1 MPTVAWTLLAALAF
15 WALKNVKRA
24 KHKTIKAV
32 LVRAAA
38 ILFLVA
44 GTISAGGVIGHGL
57 HKLVHLTGQV
67 GAGVV
72 WVLWLVGALSWLA
85 GMVPEKWFSGNV
97 PDWLSVSGLALPS
110 LLASVPGPVGHGMTV
125 AMGAAHDTVGS
136 GLGSLFSVKA

>member
-24 KHKTIKAV
+24 KHKTLKAV
-32 LVRAAA
+32 LVRTAA

-44 GTISAGGVIGHGL
+44 GTITAGGVIGRAL
-57 HKLVHLTGQV
+57 QQVVQLTGQI
-67 GAGVV
+67 GAGIV
-72 WVLWLVGALSWLA
+72 WVLWVVLALSWLA

-97 PDWLSVSGLALPS
+97 PDWLSVSGLVLPS
-110 LLASVPGPVGHGMTV
+110 LLVSVPGPVGRGMRV
-125 AMGAAHDTVGS
+125 AMRAAHDTVGS